1 MSDRRTETADRLN
14 SAHVALRV
22 LGLVG
27 ALTIVASGVVHLY
40 LWGHTDGYRAVPTI
54 GALFLLQAIIGC
66 LLGLVVAV
74 VSHPLTPAGGAAYM
88 AASVAGLLVSIRWGL
103 FGYDE
108 TLGAP
113 WVTFWLVDELLGRA
127 IMLVATALAWRTLQ
141 TRRRTLQ
148 SVD

>member
-1 MSDRRTETADRLN
+1 M
-14 SAHVALRV
+14 ALRV
-22 LGLVG
+22 IGLVG

-54 GALFLLQAIIGC
+54 GALFLVQAIIGC

-103 FGYDE
+103 FGSHVLACGRTARPCDHARRHRVGVE
-108 TLGAP
+108 DPSDAAQDPAIGGLTL
-113 WVTFWLVDELLGRA
+113 
-127 IMLVATALAWRTLQ
+127 
-141 TRRRTLQ
+141 
-148 SVD
+148 